1 MHGGAHGCILTAHH
15 KCMAGHASLPIPDYS
30 FAGWHTHTPPW
41 CDLQRRMID
50 AAARAG
56 PWENRTDLA
65 FFSGNLRNGGHRKR
79 LRKLA
84 NRTHISAS
92 LRMSSSLRSTFA
104 EADRSTFYKYL
115 RKLTV
120 ENRTQTAGLLRVQDV
135 GSTFYTPGQ
144 GKAGAGAERAAAPT
158 VPPMSAACSYRY
170 LISVPGF
177 GYSNRLKAL
186 LSCGSVVIHV
196 KAPSTKQPVSN

>member
-15 KCMAGHASLPIPDYS
+15 KCMAGHASLPVPDYS

-65 FFSGNLRNGGHRKR
+65 FFSGTLRIGGHRKR

-104 EADRSTFYKYL
+104 S
-115 RKLTV
+115 
-120 ENRTQTAGLLRVQDV
+120 LLRVQDV
-135 GSTFYTPGQ
+135 GSTFYMPGQ
-144 GKAGAGAERAAAPT
+144 GRAGAGAGRAAAPT

>member
-1 MHGGAHGCILTAHH
+1 MPTSQARASKRIAPRAPLCAIECTIECTDGAMHGGAHGCILTAHH
-15 KCMAGHASLPIPDYS
+15 KCMAGHASLPVPDYS
-30 FAGWHTHTPPW
+30 FAGWNTHTPPW

-56 PWENRTDLA
+56 PWENRTDVA
-65 FFSGNLRNGGHRKR
+65 FFSGNLRIGGHR
-79 LRKLA
+79 
-84 NRTHISAS
+84 
-92 LRMSSSLRSTFA
+92 
-104 EADRSTFYKYL
+104 KYL

-135 GSTFYTPGQ
+135 GSTFYMPGQ
-144 GKAGAGAERAAAPT
+144 GRAGAGAGRAAAPT